1 MEEELNMKT
10 YKEYITEKQD
20 IFNELTTTKQLKN
33 IIKYFDD
40 LYINTKLNEKKLI
53 ERRALLFLLVFLTG
67 TNLDVLLTLNKYN
80 LTELLEFTN
89 SVNKNGSYR
98 TYIVTKME
106 YDKNTNGNITSS
118 SSIYLVEIK
127 KKLVNNLLKV
137 KNINILNEIKNSFL
151 FTEDYYIRKTNT
163 DYILSPLNND
173 KKPIT
178 KSNATK
184 ELKIILRELQLENIL
199 NSQIIFEDLFLNL

>member
-80 LTELLEFTN
+80 LTDLLEFTN